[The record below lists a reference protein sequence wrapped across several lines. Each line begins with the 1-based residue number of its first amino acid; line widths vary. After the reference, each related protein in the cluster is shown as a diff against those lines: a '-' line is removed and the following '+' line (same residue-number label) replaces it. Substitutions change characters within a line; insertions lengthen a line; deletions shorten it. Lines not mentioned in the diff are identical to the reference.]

1 MVDVELVDELPE
13 RRADGSGDLVGARPR
28 TAAATRSRPGT
39 LRRPWLAA
47 AGVLAVL
54 GVVLAA
60 SARDEQADLR
70 ADDALLAAFA
80 DVPGVSGSLRD
91 PSAAA
96 VHATEPTPAPPYT
109 GPSAECP
116 WPITGG
122 ALRVCR
128 VFGEP
133 GHGGPTTDAVLGGTP
148 DRLVVLATR
157 DGRVVAER
165 DLGPTAIGWSV
176 LGDDL
181 VVATR
186 EGEVATVERVGA
198 TGGEV
203 RWRTSVPLPRDVL
216 ARQMQLAADE
226 FVVLSGPVAAVLDAE
241 SGELLGTWATAGG
254 GTAPVRVVT
263 SGVGFA
269 VWTSPQEGV
278 WLDRQGTAGARL
290 PGSPVV
296 PTVDDGSL
304 PGVLL
309 LQDDDALRA
318 VDVHAGILWERP
330 RAMRVAVRLDGVVVL
345 EDAGGV
351 RALDVRSGAELWSV
365 PGVTAAPGG
374 EVRTDGVRLL
384 LAPRDAAS
392 PAPVS
397 AYTLREGTLAW
408 TTP

>member
-1 MVDVELVDELPE
+1 MVDVELVDELPD
-13 RRADGSGDLVGARPR
+13 RRVADGSGDLVGARPR
-28 TAAATRSRPGT
+28 PRSVTRRQA
-39 LRRPWLAA
+39 WLAA
-47 AGVLAVL
+47 AVVLAVL
-54 GVVLAA
+54 GIVLAGT
-60 SARDEQADLR
+60 ARDEQVDLR

-80 DVPGVSGSLRD
+80 DVPGISGSLRD

-96 VHATEPTPAPPYT
+96 VRAAEPSPAPYT

-116 WPITGG
+116 WPITDG

-186 EGEVATVERVGA
+186 EGEVAAIERAGA

-216 ARQMQLAADE
+216 ARQMQLVADE

-241 SGELLGTWATAGG
+241 SGELIGTWATVGG
-254 GTAPVRVVT
+254 GPAPVRVVT
-263 SGVGFA
+263 SDVGFA
-269 VWTSPQEGV
+269 VWTADDEGV
-278 WLDRQGTAGARL
+278 WFDRSGAAGAYL
-290 PGSPVV
+290 PGTPVAPVV
-296 PTVDDGSL
+296 ADGSH

-309 LQDDDALRA
+309 LTEGEVLRA
-318 VDVHAGILWERP
+318 VDVHAGVLWERTGVLTV
-330 RAMRVAVRLDGVVVL
+330 RVRLGDIVVL
-345 EDAGGV
+345 EDARGV
-351 RALDVRSGAELWSV
+351 QAVELATGAELWSV
-365 PGVTAAPGG
+365 AGVTAAPGG

-384 LAPRDAAS
+384 LAPRDTAPTTDP
-392 PAPVS
+392 PALS
-397 AYTLREGTLAW
+397 AYTLRDGSLAW